1 MDLQTRKISFIQE
14 FLRIQN
20 EEIISSLEKLLKIRK
35 SELFANSNI
44 PMDLDQ
50 FINEID
56 QSLEDSDNDDVI
68 KAIDLKLKFKKRA

>member
-20 EEIISSLEKLLKIRK
+20 EEIISSLEKLLKSRK

-44 PMDLDQ
+44 PMELDQ

-56 QSLEDSDNDDVI
+56 QSLEDSENDNVI
-68 KAIDLKLKFKKRA
+68 KATDLKLKFKK